1 MPIDMSAIPA
11 ECIVKQGD
19 DWMLVSPIPDFIA
32 GEVAAYSAAQRATL
46 KHIVGPEEMR
56 RKVVGNRMRQDR
68 LCVAIVKG
76 EIAGCISYR
85 MDGEGSVWPDPKR
98 FREVFGPVGGTVRY
112 LLAEATLR
120 RGTPEEL
127 YLEGFKVDPAA
138 RGRGIGTSLLHWLGA
153 EVVRR
158 GKARWR
164 TEASVTAAPA
174 MRVYQGVGAKPTKTV
189 NLGPIGRIA
198 DRPKFT
204 VLVWEPPVSE
214 GKDETAL

>member
-1 MPIDMSAIPA
+1 MTIDMSTIPA

-19 DWMLVSPIPDFIA
+19 DWMLVAPIPDAIA
-32 GEVAAYSAAQRATL
+32 EEVAAYSVAQRATM
-46 KHIVGPEEMR
+46 KHIVGSEEVR

-68 LCVAIVKG
+68 LCAAIVNG

-85 MDGEGSVWPDPKR
+85 MDGEGSVWPEAKR
-98 FREVFGPVGGTVRY
+98 FREHFGPVSGTFRY
-112 LLAEATLR
+112 MLAEATLH
-120 RGTPEEL
+120 RGHRDEL

-138 RGRGIGTSLLHWLGA
+138 RGRGIGTALLHWLGS

-158 GKARWR
+158 GKSRWR

-189 NLGPIGRIA
+189 HLGPIGRIA
-198 DRPKFT
+198 DRPSFV
-204 VLVWEPPVSE
+204 VLVWEPPVDTPA
-214 GKDETAL
+214 GT

>member
-1 MPIDMSAIPA
+1 MTIDMSTIPA
-11 ECIVKQGD
+11 ECIFKQGE
-19 DWMLVSPIPDFIA
+19 DWMLVSPIPDNIA
-32 GEVAAYSAAQRATL
+32 AEVAAYSAAQRATM
-46 KHIVGPEEMR
+46 KHIVGPEGVR
-56 RKVVGNRMRQDR
+56 REVVGNRMRQDR
-68 LCVAIVKG
+68 LCAAIVNG

-98 FREVFGPVGGTVRY
+98 FRTHFGPVSGTVRY

-120 RGTPEEL
+120 RGKPEEL

-138 RGRGIGTSLLHWLGA
+138 RGRGIGTNLLHWLGS

-164 TEASVTAAPA
+164 TEASVTAGPA
-174 MRVYQGVGAKPTKTV
+174 MQVYQGVGAKPTKTV

-198 DRPKFT
+198 DRPKFV
-204 VLVWEPPVSE
+204 VLEWEPPA
-214 GKDETAL
+214 GTAG